1 MSGQPQVCPLVRRQ
15 FGPPTDP
22 ARLASFYNPF
32 HSNPSVLPMTRRFYI
47 VTLGCPKNSVDAE
60 AMTGLLLAAGWR
72 QTQRADRADVLIA
85 NTCGFIEAARQE
97 SLDTLRQ
104 LAQTKGQGQKLLA
117 AGCLSQRWGPE
128 LQAQVPGV
136 DGILGTREWARV
148 VSCVDELFAPS
159 VQAPVR
165 LSERLS
171 VVTPMRR
178 LRSGHSAYLK
188 ISDGCSAAC
197 AFCAIPQIKGPH
209 RSKDRQA
216 ILTEA
221 RELAKAEVRE
231 IVLIGQDT
239 TAYGQDLGE
248 HDALPSLIEDI
259 CQAAPEVP
267 WLRLM
272 YAYPQ
277 HVSPRLVELLATKP
291 QLCHYLDLPLQHA
304 HPDTLRRMR
313 RPSDIDLVRRL
324 IEQLRGAMPD
334 IALRT
339 TFIVGF
345 PGETEAEFEALLEFF
360 RWATF
365 DRVGVFVFSREEGT
379 AAATLPNQVPAEV
392 AQERFQRAMELQRSI
407 SLQRNQLQV
416 GRTLPV
422 LVEGYGDGVSLSRS
436 YRDAPE
442 IDGYV
447 LLTGKHAVGTMVQAR
462 IVSALDYDLVAET
475 TEPD

>member
-1 MSGQPQVCPLVRRQ
+1 MSGQPPGFLLVRRQ
-15 FGPPTDP
+15 SGPPTDP
-22 ARLASFYNPF
+22 SVRAPSSGPF
-32 HSNPSVLPMTRRFYI
+32 RIDPFVPPMTRRFYI

-60 AMTGLLLAAGWR
+60 AMAGLLQAAGWR
-72 QTQRADRADVLIA
+72 QTRRVDRADVLIA

-104 LAQTKGQGQKLLA
+104 LAETKRPGQKLLA

-148 VSCVDELFAPS
+148 VSCIDELFAPS
-159 VQAPVR
+159 IQMPVQP
-165 LSERLS
+165 SEQLS
-171 VVTPMRR
+171 VVTPMHR
-178 LRSGHSAYLK
+178 LGTGHSAYLK

-216 ILTEA
+216 ILTEV
-221 RELAKAEVRE
+221 RELAEAKIQE

-259 CQAAPEVP
+259 CRAAPEVP

-277 HVSPRLVELLATKP
+277 HVSSRLIELLATRA

-313 RPSDIDLVRRL
+313 RPSDVDLVRRL
-324 IEQLRGAMPD
+324 IEQLRRAMPD
-334 IALRT
+334 VALRT

-345 PGETEAEFEALLEFF
+345 PGETDQEFEALLEFM

-365 DRVGVFVFSREEGT
+365 DRVGVFPFSREDGT
-379 AAATLPNQVPAEV
+379 AAAGLPGQVSAEV
-392 AQERFQRAMELQRSI
+392 AQERFGRAMELQRSV
-407 SLQRNQLQV
+407 SVQRNQRQV

-447 LLTGKHAVGTMVQAR
+447 LLTGKHAVGTMVQSR

-475 TEPD
+475 IEPD

>member
-1 MSGQPQVCPLVRRQ
+1 
-15 FGPPTDP
+15 
-22 ARLASFYNPF
+22 
-32 HSNPSVLPMTRRFYI
+32 MTRRFYL
-47 VTLGCPKNSVDAE
+47 VTLGCPKNTVDAE
-60 AMTGLLLAAGWR
+60 AMSGLLLAAGWR

-104 LAQTKGQGQKLLA
+104 LARAKRPGQKLLA
-117 AGCLSQRWGPE
+117 AGCLSQRWGSQ
-128 LQAQVPGV
+128 LQALVPGL
-136 DGILGTREWARV
+136 DGILGTREWARI
-148 VSCVDELFAPS
+148 VSCVDELCGLS
-159 VQAPVR
+159 TQAPVR
-165 LSERLS
+165 SSEQIS
-171 VVTPMRR
+171 VVASMHR
-178 LRSGHSAYLK
+178 LHTGHSAYLK

-209 RSKDRQA
+209 QSKERA
-216 ILTEA
+216 AVLREV
-221 RELAKAEVRE
+221 RELADAHIQE
-231 IVLIGQDT
+231 IILIGQDT

-248 HDALPSLIEDI
+248 HDALPSLIQDI
-259 CQAAPEVP
+259 CRAAPEVP

-277 HVSPRLVELLATKP
+277 HVSPRLIELIATNP

-304 HPDTLRRMR
+304 HPETLRRMR
-313 RPSDIDLVRRL
+313 RPSDVEQVRVL
-324 IEQLRGAMPD
+324 IQQLRAAVPD

-345 PGETEAEFEALLEFF
+345 PGETEPEFDALLEFL
-360 RWATF
+360 RWASF
-365 DRVGVFVFSREEGT
+365 DRVGVFVFSSEEGT
-379 AAATLPNQVPAEV
+379 PAAGLPDQVPTQLAH
-392 AQERFQRAMELQRSI
+392 ERYERAMELQRSI

-447 LLTGKHAVGTMVQAR
+447 LLPGRLAVGEMVQAR
-462 IVSALDYDLVAET
+462 IASALEYDLTAEMQ
-475 TEPD
+475 EPG